1 MHEAVMTRVTTS
13 SLVLALTLLAACGT
27 KDAPAND
34 ASRGKADAATA
45 GGVGIP
51 PVVGTP
57 RGPQG
62 VETPPAPPNGDNAPP
77 GDRNSGVGTI
87 VGTDEAKA
95 VDAKAA
101 DGSTKQEKHTP

>member
-1 MHEAVMTRVTTS
+1 MTRVKT
-13 SLVLALTLLAACGT
+13 LPFVLAVALLGACGT

-45 GGVGIP
+45 GGVGVP

-62 VETPPAPPNGDNAPP
+62 VETPPAPPNGGNAPP

-101 DGSTKQEKHTP
+101 DGSTKQERHTP